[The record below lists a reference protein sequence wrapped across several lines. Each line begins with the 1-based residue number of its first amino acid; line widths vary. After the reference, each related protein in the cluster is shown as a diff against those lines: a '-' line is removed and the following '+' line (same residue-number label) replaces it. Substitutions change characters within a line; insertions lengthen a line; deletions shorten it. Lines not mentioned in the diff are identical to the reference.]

1 MTDEFAQRMDALEI
15 ELQALKA
22 DRLKA
27 ASTLRT
33 EPHSI
38 TQTFTFTMEQTFH
51 MVTPSRT
58 LVVDLESVNGD
69 NFLYELDFN
78 FSDARV
84 WQARPVMVGAGKVRL
99 LINVVVEGNG
109 DFMRWNNS
117 GDWNET
123 KSFAVRTTSE
133 VTVTTSWQ
141 NGNTLIS
148 EGW

>member
-58 LVVDLESVNGD
+58 LVVDLESVNGE

-78 FSDARV
+78 FSDGRV
-84 WQARPVMVGAGKVRL
+84 WQARPRTVGAGKVRL
-99 LINVVVEGNG
+99 LINVVVEADG

-117 GDWNET
+117 GDWSES

-133 VTVTTSWQ
+133 VVVTTSWQ
-141 NGNTLIS
+141 NGNVLIS